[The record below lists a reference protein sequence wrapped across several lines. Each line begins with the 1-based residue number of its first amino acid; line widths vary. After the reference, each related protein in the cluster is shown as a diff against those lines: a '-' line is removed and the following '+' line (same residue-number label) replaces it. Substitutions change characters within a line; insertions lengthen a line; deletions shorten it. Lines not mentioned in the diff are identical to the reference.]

1 MDHPLKEFLDAVEDS
16 APAFARRVGV
26 RSRTLQRI
34 LAGEEWPSP
43 ALARRIVDATDG
55 AVPFDALYGSV
66 GDVADLGARR
76 GPDDTLDEALLAEV
90 MGAAVT
96 ELASPADCASWTR
109 DIEMAAEAVA
119 NTYAALARAT
129 TRQGLKDRAAQAL
142 RPVLAE
148 ILKDYAAS
156 AIPPARLDETARCI
170 AALYCEARLRSS
182 PR

>member
-1 MDHPLKEFLDAVEDS
+1 MGHPLKEFLDAVEDS

-43 ALARRIVDATDG
+43 TLARRIVDATDG
-55 AVPFDALYGSV
+55 AVPFDALYGSF

-76 GPDDTLDEALLAEV
+76 GPDDTLDQALLAEV
-90 MGAAVT
+90 LCSAMKDFAG
-96 ELASPADCASWTR
+96 SPDCEPWSR
-109 DIEMAAEAVA
+109 EIEIAAEAVA

-129 TRQGLKDRAAQAL
+129 TRQGLKDRVAQAL

-148 ILKDYAAS
+148 ILRDYGAS
-156 AIPPARLDETARCI
+156 GIPPARLDETACCI
-170 AALYCEARLRSS
+170 AALYCETRSS

>member
-55 AVPFDALYGSV
+55 AVPFDALYGSF
-66 GDVADLGARR
+66 GDVADFGARR
-76 GPDDTLDEALLAEV
+76 GPDDTLNQALLAEV
-90 MGAAVT
+90 LCAAMKDF
-96 ELASPADCASWTR
+96 AGSPDCEPWSR
-109 DIEMAAEAVA
+109 EIEIAAEAVA

-129 TRQGLKDRAAQAL
+129 TRQGLKDRVAQAL

-148 ILKDYAAS
+148 ILRDYGAS
-156 AIPPARLDETARCI
+156 GIPPARLDEMACCI
-170 AALYCEARLRSS
+170 AALYCETRSS